1 MSDCPYKAWDEKS
14 EELWRKWEEM
24 MHKHEYRFA
33 PNIEQVSSARTN
45 TYGFYCTVSGCD
57 EYILLPEAERRLNAT
72 ECLSAEAAEQFG
84 WGQRLSF
91 GPKQQ
96 GYKIC
101 DMLIAYAEALSDE

>member
-1 MSDCPYKAWDEKS
+1 MSECPYKAWDEKS

-72 ECLSAEAAEQFG
+72 ECLSAEDADD
-84 WGQRLSF
+84 L
-91 GPKQQ
+91 
-96 GYKIC
+96 YKYVPHEFVLHENK
-101 DMLIAYAEALSDE
+101 DKLKAYARALSDE